1 MNYNGT
7 EYVYITNIQGDII
20 ELVHI
25 TGTSVVKYTYD
36 AWGNIIYQTG
46 GSLAEINPYR
56 YRGYRYDSET
66 GWYYLQSR
74 YYDPTI
80 GRFINADGLLGE
92 VGDPLNHNMYAY
104 CANNPVMYV
113 DPDGDFPILI
123 SLTIIFGIGAL
134 SGVAGTFIG
143 DLATSLMTGEWSFS
157 SWETYAGAAIGYGTA
172 ALIMPYNPTL
182 ALAVG
187 SGLST
192 FAGMSLE
199 KATGTSNASW
209 GEIALWSAVSAGIGA
224 IMGQA
229 TKGLRISG
237 ITSGRGS
244 YQHVMRTQFTNMIK
258 HGYDISFKTAVKS
271 FTAMTASRQITGG
284 ISTGLK
290 RTSIELWEYFRY
302 GDREGLGWV

>member
-1 MNYNGT
+1 
-7 EYVYITNIQGDII
+7 
-20 ELVHI
+20 
-25 TGTSVVKYTYD
+25 
-36 AWGNIIYQTG
+36 
-46 GSLAEINPYR
+46 
-56 YRGYRYDSET
+56 
-66 GWYYLQSR
+66 
-74 YYDPTI
+74 
-80 GRFINADGLLGE
+80 
-92 VGDPLNHNMYAY
+92 
-104 CANNPVMYV
+104 MYV
-113 DPDGDFPILI
+113 DPDGNFPIMI

-143 DLATSLMTGEWSFS
+143 DLATSLLTGEWNFS

-182 ALAVG
+182 AFAVG

-199 KATGTSNASW
+199 MATGTSNASW
-209 GEIALWSAVSAGIGA
+209 GEIALWSAVSAGMGA
-224 IMGQA
+224 IMGRA

-244 YQHVMRTQFTNMIK
+244 YQHIMRTQFTNMIK

-271 FTAMTASRQITGG
+271 FTAMIASRQVTGG
-284 ISTGLK
+284 IGTGLK

-302 GDREGLGWV
+302 GDREGFGWV